1 MAAGYAASCAAD
13 SGNATARAPCQPG
26 ANTDPDDDDAYSV
39 TADECDAKARVVY
52 DSKVNGLVIGRMVV
66 GGVGVLLCG
75 LAMMHIYGHGRHK
88 RSLAVRLQLGMLAFN
103 FIFAVADVTPHNLR
117 HLSGEH
123 CGSAVLSDGRHADI
137 AGQCLPDTVS
147 FLGVYGTTMYELMMV
162 LVSVHTLRT
171 DRSDVPPR
179 HERGLH
185 LLCVGAG
192 VAAAT
197 GYFVRCRD
205 LNREMAAILA
215 DANYEA
221 SARNWPGA
229 TRYDQLLGAAA
240 DLPGVLWGWAL
251 APVALALVC
260 WAYQRV
266 LYRALLKAWKG
277 AAAQNT
283 AFAASDL
290 LAVIGLDP
298 DSDTRARL
306 LQLRRRGYEEV
317 VKPLEPYVIII
328 FLFAM
333 PQIVALSRACVD
345 QTEAA
350 VDISITLALNQ
361 ATSHADRPCL
371 YVVELVMAWR
381 AVALAAVYLL
391 PDPQTRA
398 EAFSVP
404 ELCRRVWARL
414 SAVVAASCSRR
425 SALAGGGV
433 RFPDNEINGIALVP
447 LEQNAG
453 RSSSFRKAD
462 RDIERMGSMASRNL
476 TSLDLAAATVAHE
489 AGDQT
494 HRATMDPADS
504 QIPYQLMD

>member
-1 MAAGYAASCAAD
+1 
-13 SGNATARAPCQPG
+13 
-26 ANTDPDDDDAYSV
+26 
-39 TADECDAKARVVY
+39 
-52 DSKVNGLVIGRMVV
+52 VNGLVIGRMVV

-75 LAMMHIYGHGRHK
+75 LAMMHIYGHSRHK

-103 FIFAVADVTPHNLR
+103 FIFAVADVTPRNLR
-117 HLSGEH
+117 HLSGQR
-123 CGSAVLSDGRHADI
+123 CGSTVLSDGRHADI
-137 AGQCLPDTVS
+137 AGQCLPETVS

-171 DRSDVPPR
+171 DRSDIPPR
-179 HERGLH
+179 HERGIH

-192 VAAAT
+192 VAGAT

-205 LNREMAAILA
+205 LNRGMAAIIA
-215 DANYEA
+215 DVDYQVSA
-221 SARNWPGA
+221 SAWTGVTA
-229 TRYDQLLGAAA
+229 TRYNQLLGAAA

-266 LYRALLKAWKG
+266 LYRALLKAWKA

-283 AFAASDL
+283 AFEASDL

-298 DSDTRARL
+298 SSDTRARL

-333 PQIVALSRACVD
+333 PQIVAVLRACVD

-350 VDISITLALNQ
+350 VNAKFALIFQ
-361 ATSHADRPCL
+361 AARDDASFPCQH
-371 YVVELVMAWR
+371 VVELVMACR

-398 EAFSVP
+398 EAFAVP
-404 ELCRRVWARL
+404 DLCRRVWARL
-414 SAVVAASCSRR
+414 SAAVAASCSRR

-433 RFPDNEINGIALVP
+433 RFPDNEIDGIALVP
-447 LEQNAG
+447 LEQGAG

-476 TSLDLAAATVAHE
+476 TSLDLAAATVAHA
-489 AGDQT
+489 AGDQED
-494 HRATMDPADS
+494 HATMDPADS
-504 QIPYQLMD
+504 QIPYQRMD

>member
-1 MAAGYAASCAAD
+1 MTAGYAASCVAD
-13 SGNATARAPCQPG
+13 SGNPTARTPCQLR
-26 ANTDPDDDDAYSV
+26 ANTDPDDDDAYSH
-39 TADECDAKARVVY
+39 TAGVCEANETY
-52 DSKVNGLVIGRMVV
+52 DSKVNGIVIGRMVV

-103 FIFAVADVTPHNLR
+103 FIFAVADVTPTNLR
-117 HLSGEH
+117 QLSGTY
-123 CGSAVLSDGRHADI
+123 CTTAVLSDGRHEDI
-137 AGQCLPDTVS
+137 AGRCVPRAVS

-171 DRSDVPPR
+171 DRSGIPPR

-197 GYFVRCRD
+197 GFFVRCRE
-205 LNREMAAILA
+205 LNRGMAAIIAEA
-215 DANYEA
+215 DYKQSA
-221 SARNWPGA
+221 STWTGA
-229 TRYDQLLGAAA
+229 ERLRYDQLLGAAA
-240 DLPGVLWGWAL
+240 DLPGLLWGWAL

-266 LYRALLKAWKG
+266 LYRALLKAWTG

-283 AFAASDL
+283 AFEASDP
-290 LAVIGLDP
+290 LALIGLDP
-298 DSDTRARL
+298 GSDTRAKL
-306 LQLRRRGYEEV
+306 LQLRRGGYDEV

-328 FLFAM
+328 FLFAI
-333 PQIVALSRACVD
+333 PQIVALSRACAD

-350 VDISITLALNQ
+350 IDSSRTVAIA
-361 ATSHADRPCL
+361 ATSDAGLPCL
-371 YVVELVMAWR
+371 YVVEFAMAWR

-391 PDPQTRA
+391 PDPKSRA
-398 EAFSVP
+398 EAFAVS
-404 ELCRRVWARL
+404 ELCRRVCARL
-414 SAVVAASCSRR
+414 LAAVAASCSRR
-425 SALAGGGV
+425 SALAGDGV
-433 RFPDNEINGIALVP
+433 HFPDNEIDGIALVP
-447 LEQNAG
+447 LEQGAG

-476 TSLDLAAATVAHE
+476 TSLDLAAAAVAHE
-489 AGDQT
+489 AGD
-494 HRATMDPADS
+494 HPDHATMDSADS
-504 QIPYQLMD
+504 QIPYQRMD